1 MVFLLIST
9 AKFGG
14 KIVLAREF
22 QFMKKDFIHFGA
34 KTRQDDLFSWSAPGC
49 RVHFVL
55 PGV

>member
-1 MVFLLIST
+1 MVFLLIGT